1 MITTDDLDGT
11 EGATPVTFGIDGT
24 SYVIDL
30 APQNRSRLESA
41 LAPYISA
48 ARRGGSAKAAASRP
62 ARQRADRTA
71 VREWAREAGLKVSER
86 GRISADIIRQ
96 YEATH

>member
-30 APQNRSRLESA
+30 APQNRSKLEGA
-41 LAPYISA
+41 LAPFISA
-48 ARRGGSAKAAASRP
+48 ARRGGSAKATASRP

-71 VREWAREAGLKVSER
+71 VRAWARESGLKVSER
-86 GRISADIIRQ
+86 GRISAEILRQ
-96 YEATH
+96 YEAEN